1 MHSSFLSIPA
11 EFCSRADLARA
22 AKLVDLKDFSGLN
35 VKQVEM
41 AAMLRME
48 LSIQ

>member
-1 MHSSFLSIPA
+1 MPA
-11 EFCSRADLARA
+11 EFCARADLARA
-22 AKLVDLKDFSGLN
+22 AKLVDLQDFSGMN
-35 VKQVEM
+35 EKQVEM